1 MSSTISTLEEVA
13 NQFQVWR
20 DNKKNSK
27 FSSIPSHLKTNARQ
41 LLSSYPISQ
50 VAVALNIS
58 RSFLYNIQ
66 KDQNYSLDRKNQ
78 QTSGTESLN
87 FIPFNF
93 ADPADPNQPQKN
105 QLINPAPPLNFTC
118 EMIKPNGI
126 RLIIHTSDPTSII
139 NTFLCSN

>member
-13 NQFQVWR
+13 NHFQVWR

-27 FSSIPSHLKTNARQ
+27 FSPIPSHLKTNARQ

-50 VAVALNIS
+50 VAVALGVS

-66 KDQNYSLDRKNQ
+66 KDQNYSLDSKNQ

-93 ADPADPNQPQKN
+93 VDPNQPQKN

>member
-1 MSSTISTLEEVA
+1 MSTLEEVA

-50 VAVALNIS
+50 VAVALGVS

-66 KDQNYSLDRKNQ
+66 KDQNYSLDSKNQ

-93 ADPADPNQPQKN
+93 VDPNQPQKN

>member
-27 FSSIPSHLKTNARQ
+27 FSPIPSHLKTNARQ

-50 VAVALNIS
+50 VAVALGVS

-66 KDQNYSLDRKNQ
+66 KDQNYSLDSKNQ

-93 ADPADPNQPQKN
+93 AEPNQPQKN
-105 QLINPAPPLNFTC
+105 HLINPAPPLNFTC

>member
-1 MSSTISTLEEVA
+1 MSSATATLEEVA
-13 NQFQVWR
+13 NHFQVWR
-20 DNKKNSK
+20 DNKKTSK
-27 FSSIPSHLKTNARQ
+27 FSPIPIYLKNHARQ
-41 LLSSYPISQ
+41 LLSSYSISQ
-50 VAVALNIS
+50 VAAALSVS

-66 KDQNYSLDRKNQ
+66 KDQNFSLDRKNQ

-93 ADPADPNQPQKN
+93 ADPNHPQKN

>member
-1 MSSTISTLEEVA
+1 MSSTMSTLEEVA

-27 FSSIPSHLKTNARQ
+27 FSPIPSHLKTNARQ

-50 VAVALNIS
+50 VAVALGVS

-66 KDQNYSLDRKNQ
+66 KDQNYSLDSKNQ

-93 ADPADPNQPQKN
+93 VDPNQPQKN

>member
-66 KDQNYSLDRKNQ
+66 KDQNYSLDSKNQ

-93 ADPADPNQPQKN
+93 AEPNQPQKN
-105 QLINPAPPLNFTC
+105 HLINPAPPLNFTC